1 MWQNFLIFLS
11 SNRWPISFLCMLGFL
26 LMMVFLIS
34 KSFNPEFK
42 IKKMQQ
48 MGTFFRIKKKFRDLC
63 AKFMQATEHMPVIGD
78 TAANMKY
85 SFVCQYA
92 TTDENAR
99 YLTGRCFVVCISV
112 FAVSMI
118 GAMIYFSDVVLSL
131 IVSVMLMRVAYQG
144 LRGDSLKF
152 LDAVEDSIDDFV
164 HAYHANNE
172 NLDIAFQ
179 KVINSG
185 SPVAGH
191 WGIMRDYI
199 QQAYCSSEPEIV
211 QKAYYAIA
219 PARIFRNLYTCI
231 YMTYKYGDSK
241 DSSGTSAFTENIYR
255 IEQELI
261 EKINSI
267 RKLRTGL
274 FGERWFIILPVFA
287 LPLLS
292 TYMVKY
298 FSFEGFELIEE
309 FVNSPLGY
317 TVQIICAALSLFCYF
332 IYEKM
337 VDDMVLEPKHVCSW
351 ESKLLF
357 NHRIAL
363 FVQKVM
369 PTGSV
374 KRKRL
379 QTVLMRSGSTESVDA
394 FTIRRY
400 ASMVGVCIV
409 CVISLVLNNATTIYS
424 IQNNIYQGLARESYQ
439 EVLLSQNDTDVFI
452 QEQLDADK
460 RVLEHIKTVD
470 GWYGKTEEDQREYLS
485 SYIRNDFGYD
495 YRGYYDDA
503 ITRLISKANLISK
516 SGSMM
521 NVIFVLL
528 FTAGTFVAPLVMV
541 YVQAFLNKDTL
552 ISDETADLQA
562 TALMLLSHK
571 STTPQTIVRW
581 FAHSSVLLSEPC
593 YKAAV
598 YNDFTDMKEA
608 TTYKPLRQL
617 GECAEYACSG
627 MDMDEAFA
635 DLKQKMLVQQ
645 KERIRESD
653 ADVQNRIDRVEM
665 CSTISLGA
673 AMALYMFV
681 PILVAM
687 IDLFM
692 SFSTMM

>member
-11 SNRWPISFLCMLGFL
+11 ANRWPISFLCLLGL
-26 LMMVFLIS
+26 ILIIVFLVS
-34 KSFNPEFK
+34 KSFNPEVR

-48 MGTFFRIKKKFRDLC
+48 QGTFYRAKKKFRDLC
-63 AKFMQATEHMPVIGD
+63 AKFMQIAERMPVIGE

-112 FAVSMI
+112 FVVAMFGS
-118 GAMIYFSDVVLSL
+118 MIYFSDVVLSL
-131 IVSVMLMRVAYQG
+131 IASIMLMRVAYQG
-144 LRGDSLKF
+144 LRGNSVKF
-152 LDAVEDSIDDFV
+152 LDAMEDSIDDFI

-179 KVINSG
+179 RVINS
-185 SPVAGH
+185 SSSVAGH
-191 WGIMRDYI
+191 WAIMYDYI
-199 QQAYCSSEPEIV
+199 QQAYCSEEPETV

-219 PARIFRNLYTCI
+219 PARILRNLYTCI
-231 YMTYKYGDSK
+231 YMTYKFGDSK
-241 DSSGTSAFTENIYR
+241 SVTGASAFTENIYR
-255 IEQELI
+255 IEQELS

-267 RKLRTGL
+267 NKLRTGL

-317 TVQIICAALSLFCYF
+317 TVQIICAAISLLCYF

-337 VDDMVLEPKHVCSW
+337 VDDMVLEPKKVSSW
-351 ESKLLF
+351 ESKLLY
-357 NHRIAL
+357 NHRIAS
-363 FVQKVM
+363 FIQKVM
-369 PTGSV
+369 PTGSD
-374 KRKRL
+374 KRTRL
-379 QTVLMRSGSTESVDA
+379 KTVLMRSGSTESVDA

-400 ASMVGVCIV
+400 ASMIGVCIV
-409 CVISLVLNNATTIYS
+409 CIISLALNNVTTVYAIE
-424 IQNNIYQGLARESYQ
+424 NNIYQGLAREAYQ

-460 RVLEHIKTVD
+460 RMLEHIESIN
-470 GWYGKTEEDQREYLS
+470 GWYGKTEEEQREYLTG
-485 SYIRNDFGYD
+485 YIRNDFGYD

-503 ITRLISKANLISK
+503 ITRLISKANLINK
-516 SGSMM
+516 SSSMM

-528 FTAGTFVAPLVMV
+528 FTAGTFVAPLFMV
-541 YVQAFLNKDTL
+541 YVQAFLNKDAL
-552 ISDETADLQA
+552 ISDETADLQS

-571 STTPQTIVRW
+571 TTTPETIVRW
-581 FAHSSVLLSEPC
+581 FAHSAVLLSEPC
-593 YKAAV
+593 YKAAI
-598 YNDFTDMKEA
+598 YNDFTAMKEA

-617 GECAEYACSG
+617 GECAEYACNG
-627 MDMDEAFA
+627 MDMEEAFA
-635 DLKQKMLVQQ
+635 DLKQKMLIQQ
-645 KERIRESD
+645 KERIRASD
-653 ADVQNRIDRVEM
+653 LDVKNRISRVEM
-665 CSTISLGA
+665 CSTVSLGA
-673 AMALYMFV
+673 AMALYMFM

-687 IDLFM
+687 VELFM
-692 SFSTMM
+692 EFSTMM